1 MGDIHKKL
9 QKIQAELKVPK
20 GKYSEYG
27 GYSYRSLEDIYEAV
41 KPLLNE
47 VGLVLT
53 LDDKIV
59 MIGSRIYVKA
69 TAILRDVEDGWTVET
84 TAYARE
90 EESKKKMDAAQITG
104 SASSYARKYALN
116 SLFLLDD
123 SKDADTDEY
132 KRNDIITEKEA
143 KRLYDLMQKKG
154 MTEKQI
160 VEWANK
166 RGLKSLYQTT
176 QQQYAAAMKELGLE

>member
-9 QKIQAELKVPK
+9 QKIQCRLKTPK
-20 GKYSEYG
+20 SRWSKFGKYW
-27 GYSYRSLEDIYEAV
+27 YRSLEDIYEAA
-41 KPLLNE
+41 KPLLDE
-47 VGLVLT
+47 QGLL
-53 LDDKIV
+53 LILEDKIV
-59 MIGSRIYVKA
+59 IIGGRIYVKA
-69 TAILRDVEDGWTVET
+69 TAILQDVEDGGAIST

-90 EESKKKMDAAQITG
+90 EETRKGMDSSQITG
-104 SASSYARKYALN
+104 ATSSYARKYALN

-132 KRNDIITEKEA
+132 KRNEVITEKEA

-154 MTEKQI
+154 MTEAQI
-160 VEWANK
+160 KEWASQ

-176 QQQYAAAMKELGLE
+176 QQQYAEAMKELGLE

>member
-1 MGDIHKKL
+1 MGDVYTKL

-20 GKYSEYG
+20 SKYSEYG

-41 KPLLNE
+41 KPLLDREGLILAVNDE
-47 VGLVLT
+47 VIMLGNRFY
-53 LDDKIV
+53 I
-59 MIGSRIYVKA
+59 KA
-69 TAILRDVEDGWTVET
+69 TAILKDIESEGSFCT

-90 EESKKKMDAAQITG
+90 EESKKKMDAAQVTG

-132 KRNDIITEKEA
+132 KENETVSMAEA
-143 KRLYDLMQKKG
+143 RSLCGLMRKKG
-154 MTEKQI
+154 MTDQEI
-160 VEWANK
+160 TEWGNNM
-166 RGLKSLYQTT
+166 GLKSFYEITRR
-176 QQQYAAAMKELGLE
+176 QYAEAMKELGLK

>member
-1 MGDIHKKL
+1 MGNVHKKL
-9 QKIQAELKVPK
+9 QKIQAKLKVPK

-47 VGLVLT
+47 EGLLLT
-53 LDDKIV
+53 LEDKIV
-59 MIGSRIYVKA
+59 MIGNRIYVKA
-69 TAILRDVEDGWTVET
+69 TAILRDTEDDWTIET
-84 TAYARE
+84 AAYARE

-116 SLFLLDD
+116 NLFLLDD

-132 KRNDIITEKEA
+132 KQNEVVSMAEA
-143 KRLYDLMQKKG
+143 RSLCGLMRKKG
-154 MTEKQI
+154 MTEQEI
-160 VEWANK
+160 TEWGNK
-166 RGLKSLYQTT
+166 MGLKSFYEITRK
-176 QQQYAAAMKELGLE
+176 QYAETLKTLGLE

>member
-9 QKIQAELKVPK
+9 QKIQTELKVPK
-20 GKYSEYG
+20 SKYSEYG

-41 KPLLNE
+41 KPLLDRE
-47 VGLVLT
+47 GLILVVSDEIIMLGNRFY
-53 LDDKIV
+53 I
-59 MIGSRIYVKA
+59 KA
-69 TAILRDVEDGWTVET
+69 TATLKDVESDGSFCA

-90 EESKKKMDAAQITG
+90 EESKKKMDAAQVTG

-132 KRNDIITEKEA
+132 KRNEVVTEKEA

-154 MTEKQI
+154 MTEAQI
-160 VEWANK
+160 KEWASQ

-176 QQQYAAAMKELGLE
+176 QQQYAEAMKELGLK

>member
-9 QKIQAELKVPK
+9 QRIQTELKVPK
-20 GKYSEYG
+20 SKYSEYG

-41 KPLLNE
+41 KSLLDRE
-47 VGLVLT
+47 GLILVVSDEIIMLGNRFY
-53 LDDKIV
+53 I
-59 MIGSRIYVKA
+59 KA
-69 TAILRDVEDGWTVET
+69 TAVLKDVESDDSFCA

-90 EESKKKMDAAQITG
+90 EESKKKMDAAQVTG

-132 KRNDIITEKEA
+132 KRNEVVTEKEA
-143 KRLYDLMQKKG
+143 KRLYDFMQKKG
-154 MTEKQI
+154 MTEAQI
-160 VEWANK
+160 KEWASQ

-176 QQQYAAAMKELGLE
+176 RQQYAEAMKELGLE

>member
-20 GKYSEYG
+20 SKYSDYG

-41 KPLLNE
+41 KPLLDRE
-47 VGLVLT
+47 GLILVVSDEIIMLGNRFY
-53 LDDKIV
+53 I
-59 MIGSRIYVKA
+59 KA
-69 TAILRDVEDGWTVET
+69 TAVLKDVENDGSFCA

-90 EESKKKMDAAQITG
+90 EESKKKMDAAQVTG

-132 KRNDIITEKEA
+132 KRNEVITEKEA

-154 MTEKQI
+154 MTEAQI
-160 VEWANK
+160 KEWASQ

-176 QQQYAAAMKELGLE
+176 QQQYAEAMKELGLK

>member
-1 MGDIHKKL
+1 MGDIYKKL

-20 GKYSEYG
+20 SKYSEYG
-27 GYSYRSLEDIYEAV
+27 GYSYRSLDDIYEAA
-41 KPLLNE
+41 KPLLDRE
-47 VGLVLT
+47 GLILVVNDEIIMLGNRFY
-53 LDDKIV
+53 I
-59 MIGSRIYVKA
+59 KA
-69 TAILRDVEDGWTVET
+69 TAILKDTESDGSFCA

-90 EESKKKMDAAQITG
+90 EESKKKMDAAQVTG

-132 KRNDIITEKEA
+132 KRNEVITEKEA

-154 MTEKQI
+154 MTEAQI
-160 VEWANK
+160 KEWASQ

-176 QQQYAAAMKELGLE
+176 QQQYAEAMKELGLK

>member
-1 MGDIHKKL
+1 MGEIHKKL

-20 GKYSEYG
+20 SKYSEYG

-41 KPLLNE
+41 KPLLDRE
-47 VGLVLT
+47 GLILAVNDEIIMLGNRFY
-53 LDDKIV
+53 I
-59 MIGSRIYVKA
+59 KA
-69 TAILRDVEDGWTVET
+69 TAILKDIESEGSFCT

-90 EESKKKMDAAQITG
+90 EESKKKMDAAQVTG

-132 KRNDIITEKEA
+132 KQNEVVSMAEA
-143 KRLYDLMQKKG
+143 RSLCGLMRKKG
-154 MTEKQI
+154 MTEQEI
-160 VEWANK
+160 TEWGNK
-166 RGLKSLYQTT
+166 MGLKSFYEITRK
-176 QQQYAAAMKELGLE
+176 QYAETLKTLGLE

>member
-20 GKYSEYG
+20 SKYSDYG
-27 GYSYRSLEDIYEAV
+27 GYNYRSLEDIYEAV
-41 KPLLNE
+41 KPLLDRE
-47 VGLVLT
+47 GLILVVSDEIIMLGNRFY
-53 LDDKIV
+53 I
-59 MIGSRIYVKA
+59 KA
-69 TAILRDVEDGWTVET
+69 TAVLKDVENDGSFCA

-90 EESKKKMDAAQITG
+90 EESKKKMDAAQVTG

-132 KRNDIITEKEA
+132 KQNEVVSQAEA
-143 KRLYDLMQKKG
+143 RSLCGLMRKKG
-154 MTEKQI
+154 MTDQEI
-160 VEWANK
+160 TEWGNK
-166 RGLKSLYQTT
+166 MGLKSFYEITRK
-176 QQQYAAAMKELGLE
+176 QYAETLKTLGLE

>member
-1 MGDIHKKL
+1 MGNVHKKL
-9 QKIQAELKVPK
+9 QEIQAKLKVPK

-47 VGLVLT
+47 AGLLLT
-53 LDDKIV
+53 LEDKIV
-59 MIGSRIYVKA
+59 MIGNRIYVKA
-69 TAILRDVEDGWTVET
+69 TAILRDTEDERTIET

-90 EESKKKMDAAQITG
+90 EESKKKMDAAQVTG
-104 SASSYARKYALN
+104 AASSYARKYALN

-132 KRNDIITEKEA
+132 KRNEVITEKEA

-154 MTEKQI
+154 MTEAQI
-160 VEWANK
+160 KEWASQ

-176 QQQYAAAMKELGLE
+176 QQQYAEAMKELGLK

>member
-1 MGDIHKKL
+1 MGKIHKKL
-9 QKIQAELKVPK
+9 QRIQAELKVPK
-20 GKYSEYG
+20 SRYSDFGKYN
-27 GYSYRSLEDIYEAV
+27 YRSLEDIYEAV
-41 KPLLNE
+41 KPLLDE
-47 VGLVLT
+47 EGLL
-53 LDDKIV
+53 LSISDEII
-59 MIGSRIYVKA
+59 MLGNRFYIKA
-69 TAILRDVEDGWTVET
+69 TAVLKDVESESSFCT

-90 EESKKKMDAAQITG
+90 EENKPKMEAAQITG

-132 KRNDIITEKEA
+132 KRNEIITEKEA

-154 MTEKQI
+154 MTEAQI
-160 VEWANK
+160 KEWASQ

-176 QQQYAAAMKELGLE
+176 RQQYAEAMKELGLK